1 MSATGPFP
9 REFFTLCVAGWFWT
23 VFAAAWASV
32 KDVNGFGNWSRE
44 LFVYC
49 ERVSPVALLTVER
62 RFRSYLTVV
71 DTVLS
76 ILNVSVRR
84 ITVHVLDCGNLELRI
99 RGNLP
104 KLRRS
109 VSHPDKLSSR
119 SKMRESEWKGVVRL
133 VFED

>member
-9 REFFTLCVAGWFWT
+9 RVSFTLCVAGWFWI
-23 VFAAAWASV
+23 VFAAAWASA
-32 KDVNGFGNWSRE
+32 KDVNGVRDWSRE
-44 LFVYC
+44 LFMHC
-49 ERVSPVALLTVER
+49 ERVSPVGLLAVEGQ
-62 RFRSYLTVV
+62 FWSYLTVV

-84 ITVHVLDCGNLELRI
+84 ITVHVLDCGNLELRT

-109 VSHPDKLSSR
+109 VSHLDKLSSR
-119 SKMRESEWKGVVRL
+119 SKM
-133 VFED
+133 